1 MIGEMLSAAAIGIM
15 ANGGPCT
22 AARII
27 AGSACYRR
35 NNRALALSAFTF
47 GAFATDVAL
56 VSSLGIFFRALELSS
71 WWYALAAAAA
81 LVGFLWTI
89 ARPAT
94 HRCSQLKSNENVGK
108 EPMLAIPV
116 IAGIGSALLLGACC
130 APFVIAA
137 AATGVSSAN
146 VLAVA
151 VAYAVAHAAVPLLA
165 TILSARLWTMDA
177 GPIMGE
183 ATIAIQS
190 GMLLGCAIYFGILA

>member
-1 MIGEMLSAAAIGIM
+1 MLSAAGIGIM

-27 AGSACYRR
+27 AGSACYRW

-56 VSSLGIFFRALELSS
+56 VSSLGIFFRALEFSG
-71 WWYALAAAAA
+71 WWYALAVAAT
-81 LVGFLWTI
+81 LVGFVWTI
-89 ARPAT
+89 TRPAT
-94 HRCSQLKSNENVGK
+94 HRCSQLTRNEHMGK
-108 EPMLAIPV
+108 EPVLAIPI

-151 VAYAVAHAAVPLLA
+151 VVYAVAHAAVPLLA
-165 TILSARLWTMDA
+165 TVLSVRFWTMDV

-183 ATIAIQS
+183 AAIAIQS
-190 GMLLGCAIYFGILA
+190 GMLLGCAIYFGILV